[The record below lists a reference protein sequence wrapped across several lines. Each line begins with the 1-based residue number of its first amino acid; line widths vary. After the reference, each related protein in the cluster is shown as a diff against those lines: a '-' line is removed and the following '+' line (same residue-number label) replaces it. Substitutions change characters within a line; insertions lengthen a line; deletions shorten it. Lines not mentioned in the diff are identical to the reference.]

1 MEPAVP
7 FVPAEFWGIKVGPK
21 EAVVVGKETSED
33 DQFLHTYH
41 LSQVRTARP
50 SSAGRT
56 HRATAASTMWRSCT
70 AHHALQLFQH
80 AHDRNCI

>member
-7 FVPAEFWGIKVGPK
+7 FVPAEFWGIKVGPD

-41 LSQVRTARP
+41 LSQVHTAKP
-50 SSAGRT
+50 PSAGRPSCDGSQ
-56 HRATAASTMWRSCT
+56 HHVAFLHSASRIAAAS
-70 AHHALQLFQH
+70 A
-80 AHDRNCI
+80 